1 MFAFRGSGGF
11 LSGEAV
17 NFTTALQE
25 LLQNQKTN
33 KLFVRLVRLEKMLC
47 FIDKVC
53 ELICQL
59 S

>member
-1 MFAFRGSGGF
+1 MFSFRGSGGF

-33 KLFVRLVRLEKMLC
+33 KLFVRLVRLLC